1 MNETRSS
8 TWWGLNDAMNLRP
21 ISKNRFSCVWE
32 QKPICLKRLEKV
44 VKSKI
49 VSELHLQQP
58 TEYRENDQNDSNNID
73 KTTTLKLNKQ
83 THKIKVE
90 SKKLNTYKV
99 PKN

>member
-1 MNETRSS
+1 MLKYQDE
-8 TWWGLNDAMNLRP
+8 
-21 ISKNRFSCVWE
+21 CVWQ
-32 QKPICLKRLEKV
+32 QKPICLNRLEKV

-58 TEYRENDQNDSNNID
+58 TEYCENDQNDSNNID